1 MVIAEDMLRTSSQNT
16 RLSLPRT
23 QCGWLLL
30 GALMTLGSPVVKS
43 NLSRLMLIWK
53 NAFPRSTKELESET
67 ERGDLFTWQVSL
79 FAPVIYLAGNFSIL
93 D

>member
-1 MVIAEDMLRTSSQNT
+1 
-16 RLSLPRT
+16 
-23 QCGWLLL
+23 
-30 GALMTLGSPVVKS
+30 MTLGSPVVKS